1 MAGIVAFQTENQE
14 FHAVSHDTDT
24 DNTHWTW
31 SSGRLEEEM
40 GPNVTTQT
48 QVTAIA
54 LSWVAPESRK
64 PQQVGGGFLTVLP
77 GDTTAFRPL
86 WPTWHPD
93 ADAQKVLSVA
103 ACLLHQGFLSAI
115 VCCMELK
122 EWENQRERESE
133 KERGRET
140 EGDRRR
146 LRQRKRETENKSDG
160 GSGDEKEKERES
172 VCLWISRVAPSFFC
186 LSSISFRQ
194 RKLSLCQSDILEF

>member
-160 GSGDEKEKERES
+160 GSGDEKEKEKERECVS
-172 VCLWISRVAPSFFC
+172 LDFQGSSQLFLSFLNIFQAKEAF
-186 LSSISFRQ
+186 IMPV
-194 RKLSLCQSDILEF
+194 